1 MRMNRFKG
9 AMRGSLAALAAAMIL
24 AGPALTQGGAGRLPA
39 LAKLEPGL
47 WQLRN
52 IDDSRALQP
61 ICIGDPNL
69 LMQLQ
74 HRNSPCSRLVI
85 ANDPRAATVQY
96 TCPAGGFGRTSI
108 RVETPRLAQIDT
120 QGIVENTPF
129 GYRAEARRVGP
140 CGQVQRTASR

>member
-1 MRMNRFKG
+1 MKKLNGRAGR
-9 AMRGSLAALAAAMIL
+9 SLVAIVAALVVAAPGLSQA
-24 AGPALTQGGAGRLPA
+24 AGKLTA
-39 LAKLEPGL
+39 LARLEPGL

-52 IDDSRALQP
+52 LDDRRALP
-61 ICIGDPNL
+61 SICIGDPNL
-69 LMQLQ
+69 LMQVQ

-85 ANDPRAATVQY
+85 SNADRGATVQY

-120 QGIVENTPF
+120 QGIVDNTPF

-140 CGQVQRTASR
+140 CGGGGDRSGR

>member
-1 MRMNRFKG
+1 MRR
-9 AMRGSLAALAAAMIL
+9 SLVALVAATII
-24 AGPALTQGGAGRLPA
+24 AGPGLTQAAGKLPA

-52 IDDSRALQP
+52 LDDRRPLPP
-61 ICIGDPNL
+61 ICLGDPNL
-69 LMQLQ
+69 LMQVQ

-85 ANDPRAATVQY
+85 ANNPRGATVQY

-120 QGIVENTPF
+120 QGIVDNTPF
-129 GYRAEARRVGP
+129 GYRAEARRVGS
-140 CGQVQRTASR
+140 CGRNGGPSGR

>member
-1 MRMNRFKG
+1 MKTLNG
-9 AMRGSLAALAAAMIL
+9 ATRRSLVAIAAALVV
-24 AGPALTQGGAGRLPA
+24 AGPGLTQASGKLTALGR
-39 LAKLEPGL
+39 LEPGL

-52 IDDSRALQP
+52 LDDRRPLDS

-69 LMQLQ
+69 LMQVQ

-85 ANDPRAATVQY
+85 ANAVGGATVQY

-120 QGIVENTPF
+120 QGIVDNTPF

-140 CGQVQRTASR
+140 CGAGSGNRSGR

>member
-1 MRMNRFKG
+1 MKRLDG
-9 AMRGSLAALAAAMIL
+9 AVRRSLVALAAALIVAAPGL
-24 AGPALTQGGAGRLPA
+24 SQEAGKLSA
-39 LAKLEPGL
+39 LARIEPGL

-52 IDDSRALQP
+52 LDDRRALP
-61 ICIGDPNL
+61 SICVGDPNL
-69 LMQLQ
+69 LMQVQ

-85 ANDPRAATVQY
+85 ANNARGATVQY

-120 QGIVENTPF
+120 QGIVDNTPF

-140 CGQVQRTASR
+140 CGSSTRRSGR